1 MDIALTE
8 AGVLLL
14 ATLFLF
20 LGLGVWIGFALIL
33 TGLVGIVVLPALFP
47 VFNAFP
53 VEKVLSTSIWQ
64 AMASWTLA
72 ALPLFIWMGEILFRT
87 KLSEDM
93 FRGLAPWVERLP
105 GRLMHVNVIGCGI
118 FAAVSGSSAATA
130 ATVGKMSLPA
140 LLERGYHKPMA
151 IGSLAGAGTLGLL
164 IPPSII
170 MIVYGVAA
178 DVSIVRLFI
187 AGVLPGLM
195 LVALFSGY
203 IIVWSMLNPR
213 LVPPPGPS
221 MPFRRKI
228 AESGALIPVVLL
240 IAAVLGSI
248 YGGIATATEAA
259 VMGVIGALA
268 LSAWERTLTWP
279 TFRDS
284 LMGAVRLSCMINF
297 ILAGAAFLTQ
307 AMAYTRIPS
316 AMAAWVGAQGFHP
329 YMVIAALTAIY
340 ILLGCFID
348 GVSMIVLTVT
358 VVLPIIRD
366 TGFDLL
372 WFGIFIVLVV
382 EMAQITPPVG
392 FNLFVLQGLTGEN
405 IFTIAKN
412 TLPFFLLMCTA
423 VALVT
428 VFPGIATWLPATMY
442 GG

>member
-1 MDIALTE
+1 MEIALTE

-20 LGLGVWIGFALIL
+20 LGLGVWIGFSLML

-47 VFNAFP
+47 AFNAFP
-53 VEKVLSTSIWQ
+53 VEKVLGTAIWQ

-118 FAAVSGSSAATA
+118 FAAVSGSSAATT
-130 ATVGKMSLPA
+130 ATIGKMSLPA
-140 LLERGYHKPMA
+140 LLERGYHKPLAM
-151 IGSLAGAGTLGLL
+151 GSLAGAGTLGLL

-195 LVALFSGY
+195 LMVLFSGY
-203 IIVWSMLNPR
+203 IILWSLLNPR
-213 LVPPPGPS
+213 LTPPPGPR
-221 MPFRRKI
+221 MPFRQKV
-228 AESGALIPVVLL
+228 AQSGALIPVVLL
-240 IAAVLGSI
+240 ILSVIGSI

-259 VMGVIGALA
+259 VMGVLGALI
-268 LSAWERTLTWP
+268 LSAWERTLTVE
-279 TFRDS
+279 TFRAS

-307 AMAYTRIPS
+307 AMAYTRIPA

-329 YMVIAALTAIY
+329 YTVIAALTAIY

-382 EMAQITPPVG
+382 ELAQITPPVG

-405 IFTIAKN
+405 IFTIAKY
-412 TLPFFLLMCTA
+412 TAPFFVLMCIA

-428 VFPGIATWLPATMY
+428 VFPGIATWLPATMF
-442 GG
+442 GP

>member
-20 LGLGVWIGFALIL
+20 LGLGIWIGFSLML

-47 VFNAFP
+47 AFNSFP
-53 VEKVLSTSIWQ
+53 VEKVLATAIWQ
-64 AMASWTLA
+64 SMASWTLA

-87 KLSEDM
+87 RLSEDM

-130 ATVGKMSLPA
+130 ATIGKMSLPA

-151 IGSLAGAGTLGLL
+151 IGSLAGSGTLGLL

-187 AGVLPGLM
+187 AGILPGLM

-203 IIVWSMLNPR
+203 IILWSLLNPR
-213 LVPPPGPS
+213 LTPPAGPS
-221 MPFRRKI
+221 LPLSRKL

-240 IAAVLGSI
+240 ILAVLGSI

-268 LSAWERTLTWP
+268 LSGWERTLTWA

-329 YMVIAALTAIY
+329 YMIIAALTAIY
-340 ILLGCFID
+340 LLLGCFID

-358 VVLPIIRD
+358 VVLPIIQGS
-366 TGFDLL
+366 GFDLL

-405 IFTIAKN
+405 IFTVARN
-412 TLPFFLLMCTA
+412 TLPFFLLMCLA

-428 VFPGIATWLPATMY
+428 VFPAIATWLPSTMFV
-442 GG
+442 G